1 MSKKTNKVL
10 GSSFVENHKDIAE
23 DEAMEKITQCE
34 LTIRDLTDEKKNDD
48 KLNAA
53 KQIVKDLN
61 NGYNSAINYEKAKI
75 QFLLEQIEKIRADE
89 VNPTSGLTE

>member
-1 MSKKTNKVL
+1 MSKKNKVL
-10 GSSFVENHKDIAE
+10 SSSFVENHQDINE

-34 LTIRDLTDEKKNDD
+34 LTIRDLSEEKKNDD

-75 QFLLEQIEKIRADE
+75 QFLLEQIEKIRANE

>member
-1 MSKKTNKVL
+1 MSKKVNKVL
-10 GSSFVENHKDIAE
+10 SSSFVENHQDITE

-34 LTIRDLTDEKKNDD
+34 LTVRDLSEEKKNDD

-75 QFLLEQIEKIRADE
+75 QFLLEQIEKIRANE
-89 VNPTSGLTE
+89 VNHTSALAE

>member
-1 MSKKTNKVL
+1 MGKKNKVL
-10 GSSFVENHKDIAE
+10 SSSFVENHQDIAE

-34 LTIRDLTDEKKNDD
+34 LTIRDLTEEKKNDD

-61 NGYNSAINYEKAKI
+61 NGYNSALNYEKAKI
-75 QFLLEQIEKIRADE
+75 QFLLEQIEKIRANE
-89 VNPTSGLTE
+89 VNPTSGLNE

>member
-10 GSSFVENHKDIAE
+10 SSSFVENHQDISE

-34 LTIRDLTDEKKNDD
+34 LTIRDLSEEKKNDD
-48 KLNAA
+48 QLNAA

-75 QFLLEQIEKIRADE
+75 QFLLEQIEKIRANE
-89 VNPTSGLTE
+89 VNPTSGLNE